1 MQYAEQALWCA
12 AAVGLAGLVQR
23 SDGVV
28 GGCKRGVG
36 LARIYIPCAYEEL
49 QREREGDGE
58 RERKRTV
65 AVPFTVPW
73 ASGLAA
79 TAAPTLAASSSFAAA
94 TSS

>member
-65 AVPFTVPW
+65 AVPLTVPW
-73 ASGLAA
+73 ATG
-79 TAAPTLAASSSFAAA
+79 LAASSSFAAA